1 MSRAQSGRGFSAD
14 MEIDVL
20 QQALT
25 LLSAFLLGAAL
36 GLGYDLLRPLRRRSR
51 GVLTALID
59 VVFAL
64 GAGVLAFVFAM
75 GAANGRLGVWEL
87 TFTLA
92 GFLVYLYTLS
102 RRVYP
107 IMDGGMKIVCVIAKK
122 IKKFFQKNA
131 EMAKFLF
138 QKVRECFIIK
148 KE

>member
-1 MSRAQSGRGFSAD
+1 

-20 QQALT
+20 QQGLT
-25 LLSAFLLGAAL
+25 LLLALLLGAAL

-59 VVFAL
+59 VFYAL
-64 GAGVLAFVFAM
+64 GSGVLAFVFAM

-87 TFTLA
+87 AFTLA
-92 GFLVYLYTLS
+92 GFLAYLHTLS

-107 IMDGGMKIVCVIAKK
+107 IMDGGMNILCGIVKK
-122 IKKFFQKNA
+122 LKNFFQKTA

-148 KE
+148 DK